1 MEKWEL
7 ILFKIKIIYC
17 LAGAPAYSGHR
28 CDCWPRHSSYQLQ
41 VTCWRLKISNK
52 QTWLLLFFLKNL
64 KGSLLGYFQGWE
76 AAHAPTRWVFGGPA
90 WPNLC
95 CLQHVNTVIVW
106 KRFYVAYDM
115 RTQVVLMLTT
125 CEYIMLNHVNITI
138 SKTQRKPLMPVFA
151 HQCSGCKPK
160 LWSAEMWTNPE
171 DTIDCLA
178 VDRKLLFFLMQPKD
192 QLRYQFVY
200 IVHR

>member
-1 MEKWEL
+1 VEKWEL
-7 ILFKIKIIYC
+7 IVFKIKIIYC

-41 VTCWRLKISNK
+41 
-52 QTWLLLFFLKNL
+52 
-64 KGSLLGYFQGWE
+64 GWE
-76 AAHAPTRWVFGGPA
+76 AAHAPTRWFFGGPA

-95 CLQHVNTVIVW
+95 CIQHVNTVIVW

>member
-1 MEKWEL
+1 MGCPTPNGKIHIQIIFLASVDKWEL
-7 ILFKIKIIYC
+7 IVFKIKIIYC

-76 AAHAPTRWVFGGPA
+76 AADAPTRWVFGGPA

-106 KRFYVAYDM
+106 KKFYVAYDM
-115 RTQVVLMLTT
+115 WTQVVLMLTT
-125 CEYIMLNHVNITI
+125 CEYIVLNHVNITI
-138 SKTQRKPLMPVFA
+138 SKTQR
-151 HQCSGCKPK
+151 
-160 LWSAEMWTNPE
+160 
-171 DTIDCLA
+171 
-178 VDRKLLFFLMQPKD
+178 
-192 QLRYQFVY
+192 
-200 IVHR
+200 

>member
-1 MEKWEL
+1 MEKWDL
-7 ILFKIKIIYC
+7 IVFKIKIIYC

-41 VTCWRLKISNK
+41 VTCWRLKKSNK

-76 AAHAPTRWVFGGPA
+76 AADAPTRWVFGGPA

-106 KRFYVAYDM
+106 KRFYVCCLQHANTSGSY
-115 RTQVVLMLTT
+115 THNSWIHHVES
-125 CEYIMLNHVNITI
+125 CEHNYLKNTKKTLNACFCT
-138 SKTQRKPLMPVFA
+138 PVQWLQA
-151 HQCSGCKPK
+151 
-160 LWSAEMWTNPE
+160 
-171 DTIDCLA
+171 
-178 VDRKLLFFLMQPKD
+178 
-192 QLRYQFVY
+192 
-200 IVHR
+200 